1 MLEIY
6 KEENMRLDYSMKI
19 AQEQKMILTQSMQQ
33 SIKLLQMSLHDLR
46 EYIDNEYSENPVLEI
61 NEEINSLDNSL
72 VDGEINV
79 EEKYDTKKIVEELYS
94 DNYKEKS
101 EINYSNEDI
110 SPLNFIEKKVS
121 LKEYLYEQLG
131 EVDIDEYTL
140 NICKYIIESLDYRGY
155 LEIPVEELSR
165 ELSIPYEIVEN
176 ALKIVQGLEPYG
188 IGAGNIKECLLIQ
201 SIKLNILD
209 NIIEEMILNHL
220 ENIAENK
227 YETVGRA
234 LNISP
239 REAQRYGDLIKK
251 LEPKPSRGF
260 YTGEEV
266 NYIIPDAE
274 IKNINGEFFILMNEN
289 VLPRL
294 MINKTYKDLLHNNKD
309 SETNSYVKE
318 KINQALFLIK
328 SIEQR
333 KNTLYKVLECV
344 VNKQK
349 EFFIHG
355 KQHIKPLTLKEVAE
369 IINLHE
375 STVSRAIKD
384 KYVLTSYGTVKI
396 KDLFPNALSTKND
409 DMAAIKIKNE
419 IKRIISEENKSK
431 PFSDQIISSMLAD
444 KNVNISRRTV
454 AKYREELG
462 IKASSMR
469 KRL

>member
-1 MLEIY
+1 M
-6 KEENMRLDYSMKI
+6 KLDYGMKMT
-19 AQEQKMILTQSMQQ
+19 QEQKMILTQNMQQ

-61 NEEINSLDNSL
+61 NEETSSFDNSL
-72 VDGEINV
+72 ANGEMNTDD
-79 EEKYDTKKIVEELYS
+79 KYDMKKIVEELYS
-94 DNYKEKS
+94 DNYKDKS
-101 EINYSNEDI
+101 ETNYSGDEV
-110 SPLNFIEKKVS
+110 SPLNFIEKKIS
-121 LKEYLYEQLG
+121 LKEYLQEQLV
-131 EVDIDEYTL
+131 EINIDAYTL
-140 NICKYIIESLDYRGY
+140 NICRYIIESLDYRGY
-155 LEIPVEELSR
+155 LEIPVEELAK
-165 ELSIPYEIVEN
+165 ELNTSDEIVEK
-176 ALKIVQGLEPYG
+176 ALKIVQTLEPYG
-188 IGAGNIKECLLIQ
+188 IGARDIKECLLIQ

-227 YETVGRA
+227 YEAVGKA
-234 LNISP
+234 LSISP

-274 IKNINGEFFILMNEN
+274 IKNVDGEFFILMNEN

-294 MINKTYKDLLHNNKD
+294 MVNKTYKDVLQNNKD
-309 SETNSYVKE
+309 SETNAYVKE
-318 KINQALFLIK
+318 KINKALFLIK

-344 VNKQK
+344 VNKQE
-349 EFFIHG
+349 EFFKYG
-355 KQHIKPLTLKEVAE
+355 KQHIKPLTLKEVAD

-396 KDLFPNALSTKND
+396 KDLFPSGLNSKND
-409 DMAAIKIKNE
+409 DDMATIKIKSE
-419 IKRIISEENKSK
+419 IKKIIDEENKNK
-431 PFSDQIISSMLAD
+431 PFSDQVISSMLAD
-444 KNVNISRRTV
+444 KNMNISRRTV

-462 IKASSMR
+462 IKSSSMR